1 MNRRHSKKREQ
12 ILTVLRDAKAA
23 LSAAA
28 IHERLPAVDQATIY
42 RNLDLFVQE
51 GLIKK
56 LHLGKT
62 ESLYEFQGH
71 PHHHAVCTNCE
82 RVIHFTAPDE
92 KIKKLLGLT
101 DFEVTELELT
111 VRGTC
116 NHKR

>member
-1 MNRRHSKKREQ
+1 MKKRHSKKREQ
-12 ILTVLRDAKAA
+12 ILAILEAAKEA
-23 LSAAA
+23 LPAAA
-28 IHERLPAVDQATIY
+28 IHERLKDIDLATIY

-51 GLIKK
+51 GVIKK
-56 LHLGKT
+56 LHFGGT

-71 PHHHAVCTNCE
+71 PHHHAVCIDCE

-101 DFEVTELELT
+101 DFTVTELELT

-116 NHKR
+116 THK

>member
-1 MNRRHSKKREQ
+1 MKKRHSKKREQ
-12 ILTVLRDAKAA
+12 ILAVLQSAATA

-28 IHERLPAVDQATIY
+28 VHERLPAIDQATIY

-56 LHLGKT
+56 LHFGGA

-71 PHHHAVCTNCE
+71 PHHHAVCTDCE

-101 DFEVTELELT
+101 DFTVTELELT

-116 NHKR
+116 THK

>member
-1 MNRRHSKKREQ
+1 MKKRYSKKREQ
-12 ILTVLRDAKAA
+12 ILAVLQSAKAA

-28 IHERLPAVDQATIY
+28 IHERLSEIDQATIY

-51 GLIKK
+51 GIIKR
-56 LHLGKT
+56 LHFGGT

-71 PHHHAVCTNCE
+71 PHHHAVCTSCE

-101 DFEVTELELT
+101 DFTVTELELT

-116 NHKR
+116 THK